1 MKRCFSPQTT
11 RMVGTKKTTV
21 NVSAESSLTEYIE
34 FGPPGAQGG
43 LCGLTLVQ
51 GVIGQ
56 LSVGDL

>member
-1 MKRCFSPQTT
+1 
-11 RMVGTKKTTV
+11 MVGTKKTTV